1 MQSIHNMYRYR
12 HTFSNLKSDT
22 YLNQDILHIWDLSIY
37 LLIFQYIYIYIWLQV
52 YHIHTYLYIHIERLK
67 FSFEAGYR
75 PQKVLTWSFWSD
87 WTWGKGAPVATSPH
101 DPWASSHWGLRP
113 FGVCIWSMCFFKW
126 SWNVCS
132 HIEVQKD
139 QQEWQ
144 DVTSFE
150 DICSRGSNKQ
160 VDMRKNYS
168 LFHSMI
174 LFTRFP

>member
-1 MQSIHNMYRYR
+1 MQAIHNMYRYR

-22 YLNQDILHIWDLSIY
+22 YLNQDILHIWDLSKY

-113 FGVCIWSMCFFKW
+113 FGVCIWSMCFFLNGHEMFVHTLKYKKT
-126 SWNVCS
+126 N
-132 HIEVQKD
+132 KND
-139 QQEWQ
+139 KMWQ
-144 DVTSFE
+144 VLKIFVRVAQTS
-150 DICSRGSNKQ
+150 K
-160 VDMRKNYS
+160 
-168 LFHSMI
+168 
-174 LFTRFP
+174 